1 MSIRH
6 VPKVPRKKLRI
17 VLPYLRNMSNI
28 TNAKLIKAVNKIL
41 KFYQIKVPFFFKKKK
56 QT

>member
-28 TNAKLIKAVNKIL
+28 TKAKLIKAVNKIL
-41 KFYQIKVPFFFKKKK
+41 KFYQIKVPFFLKKK